1 MEYLGHMIY
10 PSGLKVQKAKV
21 ETISQ
26 VFQLMDVSGLW
37 MFLSLCYY
45 YWMFVKGFSNIA
57 KPLTQL
63 TEITY
68 GAK

>member
-10 PSGLKVQKAKV
+10 PSGLRIQKAKV

-26 VFQLMDVSGLW
+26 VFQLMDVSQLW
-37 MFLSLCYY
+37 YFKNLCQY
-45 YWMFVKGFSNIA
+45 YWTFVKGFNNIA
-57 KPLTQL
+57 KPLTQF
-63 TEITY
+63 TKITY

>member
-1 MEYLGHMIY
+1 MEHLGHMIY
-10 PSGLKVQKAKV
+10 PSELKIQKAKV

-26 VFQLMDVSGLW
+26 VFQLMEVNQLW
-37 MFLSLCYY
+37 NFLSLCHY
-45 YWMFVKGFSNIA
+45 YWMFVKGFTNIA

-63 TEITY
+63 TKIIY